1 MSNDKPDFVKIYEKY
16 DGLSTGAH
24 AELRRAR
31 DPNDLGLT
39 TTLYRL
45 FPGQIPRHQHQRV
58 LFLLPWCVHKIE
70 TKSFGA
76 QLHSSGV
83 SEQRVFQVLR
93 SSEPRDI
100 VQLRRLAIHIKP
112 QVDWNAFGNLLW
124 FWGEKSKRNLI
135 EEFYL
140 DMFGNERNGESK

>member
-1 MSNDKPDFVKIYEKY
+1 MSNEKPDFVKIYEKY
-16 DGLSTGAH
+16 DGLSTGAR
-24 AELRRAR
+24 AESRRVR
-31 DPNDLGLT
+31 EPGDLGLA

-45 FPGQIPRHQHQRV
+45 FPGEVPRRQHQRV
-58 LFLLPWCVHKIE
+58 LFLLPWCVHK
-70 TKSFGA
+70 TGAKSLGA

-83 SEQRVFQVLR
+83 SEQRVLQVLR

-124 FWGEKSKRNLI
+124 FWSEKSKRNLI
-135 EEFYL
+135 EKFYL
-140 DMFGNERNGESK
+140 DMFGNERDGESK